1 MKVQMFLVDVLEA
14 NKHKNVLL
22 K

>member
-1 MKVQMFLVDVLEA
+1 MKVQIFLVDVLEA